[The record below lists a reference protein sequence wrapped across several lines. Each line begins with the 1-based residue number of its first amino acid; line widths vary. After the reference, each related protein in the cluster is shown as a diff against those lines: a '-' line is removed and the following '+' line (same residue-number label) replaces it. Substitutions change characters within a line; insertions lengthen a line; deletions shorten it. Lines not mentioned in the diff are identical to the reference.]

1 MLFFLSSKIKL
12 SSFCSFYLRLPI
24 ILFSRVFRKITLFF
38 FFFFTE
44 KFNNSSRY
52 FLQRSFT
59 RGKCLWLHFVLQGPL
74 FLRMPRSNNYLS
86 VNGSDGLFKDKNS
99 LRNSLNVHDYY
110 NLELR
115 ITLSIR
121 FVSCHVQLGAVPHD
135 THATCN
141 ICSRFCCF
149 YVNKIFAS
157 CLVGKS
163 STKLWERDRLSSSIW
178 CFVRCIF
185 HRTIIYSSSCFSLSL
200 CRFICVLL
208 YAFLRCN
215 KKSLCTALDHYRFN
229 RRDIMDSIKSCTV
242 FWHNEKIFLSCFFT
256 KSKTKRTCSP
266 CGASLDKRLLYV
278 MYIFRINPRSYAI
291 RKSSPLFN
299 CKNYLKNPILC
310 VSKISVRY
318 LMYK

>member
-1 MLFFLSSKIKL
+1 MLFSLSSKIKL
-12 SSFCSFYLRLPI
+12 FSFCSFYLWLLI
-24 ILFSRVFRKITLFF
+24 IPLSCVFRKITPI
-38 FFFFTE
+38 FFFTE

-99 LRNSLNVHDYY
+99 LRGSLNVHDYY

-115 ITLSIR
+115 IMLSIR

-163 STKLWERDRLSSSIW
+163 STKLWERDRLSSSI
-178 CFVRCIF
+178 
-185 HRTIIYSSSCFSLSL
+185 
-200 CRFICVLL
+200 
-208 YAFLRCN
+208 
-215 KKSLCTALDHYRFN
+215 
-229 RRDIMDSIKSCTV
+229 
-242 FWHNEKIFLSCFFT
+242 
-256 KSKTKRTCSP
+256 
-266 CGASLDKRLLYV
+266 
-278 MYIFRINPRSYAI
+278 
-291 RKSSPLFN
+291 
-299 CKNYLKNPILC
+299 
-310 VSKISVRY
+310 
-318 LMYK
+318 